1 MLLAFW
7 PGKHGYVVCLLTYDI
22 LEKRENGYSW
32 SHAGLQG
39 SSVQYWSPYNIVTKY
54 LSKNHLWEK
63 RFSLPHGSRGCSPL
77 FLGGGR
83 AKHHGMQGH
92 VREQST
98 YLLSARTRSRRRGLE
113 SRMPF
118 RACKM
123 TQHGSVPVPKP
134 GTCGGRREPPPTG
147 CSLPSPCVPWHACP
161 HMFASPHKINE

>member
-63 RFSLPHGSRGCSPL
+63 RFSLPHGSRGCSQIVS
-77 FLGGGR
+77 GR
-83 AKHHGMQGH
+83 WKSKASWDAGTCEGAEHLPSVSQDMEQEKGPGVKDALQGL
-92 VREQST
+92 QNDSAWKCACPQAW
-98 YLLSARTRSRRRGLE
+98 YLWWKERTSSHRLSALSMCTVARLS
-113 SRMPF
+113 SHVCIP
-118 RACKM
+118 
-123 TQHGSVPVPKP
+123 TQDK
-134 GTCGGRREPPPTG
+134 
-147 CSLPSPCVPWHACP
+147 
-161 HMFASPHKINE
+161 